1 MKSERRDTPRIP
13 IALEAILDYNRQ
25 DPQPSVTRDISLDG
39 VFVETRSGTVPRKGA
54 LDIAI
59 KLPGDGG
66 ARYHRFHA
74 QVVRVTDRGAA
85 LVFDRVETDS
95 YAALLDLVFS
105 RRGRSLS

>member
-39 VFVETRSGTVPRKGA
+39 VFVETRTGKVPRKKT
-54 LDIAI
+54 LDLAI
-59 KLPGDGG
+59 KLPGEDG

-74 QVVRVTDRGAA
+74 RVVRVTDRGAG

-95 YAALLDLVFS
+95 YAALLDLIFS
-105 RRGRSLS
+105 RQGRSLS